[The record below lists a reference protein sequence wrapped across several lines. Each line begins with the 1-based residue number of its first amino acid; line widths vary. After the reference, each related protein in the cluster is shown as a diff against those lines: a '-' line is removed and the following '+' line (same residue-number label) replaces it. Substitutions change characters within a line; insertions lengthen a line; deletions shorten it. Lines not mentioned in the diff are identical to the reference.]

1 VNHLQEKSEELP
13 PPAIP
18 EPEFVLI
25 PPPKLPITT
34 EGTLNQD
41 AAATYIAWLTQNEGV
56 NARML
61 MDWRN
66 RGVGPND
73 FAPEGTR
80 LMTYQKESIDA
91 WFWGSRN
98 EPAVDL
104 KAA

>member
-1 VNHLQEKSEELP
+1 
-13 PPAIP
+13 
-18 EPEFVLI
+18 
-25 PPPKLPITT
+25 
-34 EGTLNQD
+34 
-41 AAATYIAWLTQNEGV
+41 
-56 NARML
+56 

-66 RGVGPND
+66 RGVGPNY